1 MSPLFMLCLDL
12 LTCAKLAT
20 HRDREKKQKKTD
32 NVIQSDSNLGLKRD
46 LANKTNALIKGGR
59 GGGENGSRQWET
71 ALPRRFAR
79 MCDTCVQSCTF
90 SSRTQKQHTCVS
102 LWLRDGQKKRE
113 KESTNSCCWGGG
125 DRAAPEHHT
134 DRSLWKERIAPAR
147 LLSCH
152 ILIPG
157 WAHLGTDLH
166 RAPWQRDP
174 PPSNTHTPAIQACS
188 CQHFHLCTVLVW
200 CQVHTHTPKPPQQLA
215 CLMSVKTNRWG
226 GEREPRGGWLLMLCW
241 SVCLTIILLFK

>member
-125 DRAAPEHHT
+125 
-134 DRSLWKERIAPAR
+134 WQ
-147 LLSCH
+147 SCS
-152 ILIPG
+152 
-157 WAHLGTDLH
+157 
-166 RAPWQRDP
+166 RAPHRQITLERTHRSCSFVELSHFNPWLGPFGNWLTQRDP
-174 PPSNTHTPAIQACS
+174 PPPQTHTPLPFRPAAVS
-188 CQHFHLCTVLVW
+188 TSTFVL
-200 CQVHTHTPKPPQQLA
+200 
-215 CLMSVKTNRWG
+215 
-226 GEREPRGGWLLMLCW
+226 
-241 SVCLTIILLFK
+241 F